1 MAARNK
7 RRPGARPGRA
17 AGATQ
22 RGRVR
27 IIGGAWRGRWLDFA
41 GDASLRP
48 SGDRLRETLFN
59 WLQFE
64 LPGARCLDLFAG
76 SGALGFEAASRG
88 AAEVA
93 LVESHPAAA
102 AALLDSA
109 ARLAAGERV
118 RVIAGDALAYLGRGH
133 PAFDVLFLD
142 PPFADS
148 DLRPLFAA
156 LLRADLLAP
165 QAWIYLER
173 PRGGGGGGGAVPED
187 WLLQREASHGQ
198 VQGRLFRRQKYCTAT

>member
-1 MAARNK
+1 VD
-7 RRPGARPGRA
+7 
-17 AGATQ
+17 ATQQ

-41 GDASLRP
+41 GDDSLRP

-88 AAEVA
+88 AAEVV

-102 AALLDSA
+102 AALAASA
-109 ARLAAGERV
+109 ERLAARQRV
-118 RVIAGDALAYLGRGH
+118 QLVADDAFAYLASSTGR
-133 PAFDVLFLD
+133 FDLLFLD
-142 PPFADS
+142 PPFAYA
-148 DLRPLFAA
+148 DLSPLFSA
-156 LLRADLLAP
+156 LQRSELLAP
-165 QAWIYLER
+165 QAWVYLEQAR
-173 PRGGGGGGGAVPED
+173 DSAAEVPED
-187 WLLQREASHGQ
+187 WLLQRENRGGGVCA
-198 VQGRLFRRQKYCTAT
+198 RLFRRQICCTAT